1 MIFFSFLLITTSAIT
16 QLSYIKSPST
26 LTLFMDTRLPPDLCL
41 LGCIFII
48 VDSQDKGEKVS
59 DIEEE
64 NIKSISKQKVSKS
77 FQMPSRR
84 YPCIR
89 GEEEAAPPILM
100 CLQQHHA

>member
-1 MIFFSFLLITTSAIT
+1 MMSSDPQNPIPALTYSNPPQN
-16 QLSYIKSPST
+16 QL
-26 LTLFMDTRLPPDLCL
+26 
-41 LGCIFII
+41 
-48 VDSQDKGEKVS
+48 VS
-59 DIEEE
+59 DIEKE

-100 CLQQHHA
+100 SLELHLI